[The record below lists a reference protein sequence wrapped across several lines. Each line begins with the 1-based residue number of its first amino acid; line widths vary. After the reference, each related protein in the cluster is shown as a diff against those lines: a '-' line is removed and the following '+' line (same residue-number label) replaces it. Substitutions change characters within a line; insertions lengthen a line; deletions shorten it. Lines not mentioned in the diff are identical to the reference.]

1 MKKGFTL
8 VELLAVIVIL
18 AILMVSAGAG
28 VMATMNNSKINT
40 FKNEALAAANAAS
53 NMYSDISMNSERVS
67 AYFKTDKSGSY
78 QAMCVTLAGLVNNGY
93 LDKDISTYGGVIL
106 VEVPFDGSGA
116 KYMIWMHNSQYGING
131 IEKNYINKL
140 KFKKDNNGDAEGGD
154 TTSASEISGGKV
166 GIVTNLGGINKVI
179 NYAQTANT
187 TESDAMIKGN
197 AVNADPEKVTTYTCT
212 SGYTYNSSS
221 NNCYKYN
228 YATASNVS
236 YSSWQVSGSGS
247 YTTSCTNTQV
257 SLARKYTCT
266 SVSSSYCNGRSN
278 CKKRQYYSRTVTG
291 SCPSGYTFTASA
303 TTTSKACRKKV
314 TIAATANV
322 QVIPPLANGSDDAT
336 GYKIANIYSY
346 SEEADTEAEISGTV
360 SDKDR
365 GGTGALY
372 ETAIPC
378 INVSME

>member
-53 NMYSDISMNSERVS
+53 NMYSDISMNSERAS
-67 AYFKTDKSGSY
+67 AFLKTDKNGAY

-116 KYMIWMHNSQYGING
+116 KYMVWMHNSQYGING

-140 KFKKDNNGDAEGGD
+140 KFKKENNGDAEGGD

-187 TESDAMIKGN
+187 TETDAMIRGN
-197 AVNADPEKVTTYTCT
+197 AVNADPEEVTTYTCT
-212 SGYTYNSSS
+212 SGYTYSSSS

-228 YATASNVS
+228 YTSASSVS
-236 YSSWQVSGSGS
+236 YGSWQTSGSGS
-247 YTTSCTNTQV
+247 YTTSCTSTQL
-257 SLARKYTCT
+257 SLSSKYSCT
-266 SVSSSYCNGRSN
+266 SVSSSYCSGHSG
-278 CKKRQYYSRTVTG
+278 CKKRQYYRRTVTG
-291 SCPSGYTFTASA
+291 NCPSGYSFTSSA
-303 TTTSKACRKKV
+303 TTTSKACRKYV

-322 QVIPPLANGSDDAT
+322 QVIPPLANGSENTT
-336 GYKIANIYSY
+336 GYKIINIFSY
-346 SEEADTEAEISGTV
+346 GIDGDSEAEANGTV

-378 INVSME
+378 INVNME